1 MRKTPILSFTME
13 TLTINLMMMMMIIIM
28 MIMMNLGD
36 RRKTFSLISSRDHCR
51 RSSPSRISD
60 TLQAGFEP
68 VQNLSSGFVEWLYI
82 WICWV
87 FVHLHKSKQ
96 NLIKQ
101 RPFSYLINHFW
112 VYHISLL
119 ANNRLKVNI
128 STYSNNRKVSNL
140 WKIDKIFV
148 NSNSVKLSIKIS
160 LR

>member
-1 MRKTPILSFTME
+1 MMMMV
-13 TLTINLMMMMMIIIM
+13 MMMMMM
-28 MIMMNLGD
+28 MMNCFCGMGD
-36 RRKTFSLISSRDHCR
+36 RRKAFSLISSRDHCQ
-51 RSSPSRISD
+51 RSSPSQISD
-60 TLQAGFEP
+60 TPQAGFET
-68 VQNLSSGFVEWLYI
+68 VRNLSSGFVEWLYI

-112 VYHISLL
+112 VYHTSLL
-119 ANNRLKVNI
+119 ANNKLKVNMP
-128 STYSNNRKVSNL
+128 TYSNNRKVSNL

-148 NSNSVKLSIKIS
+148 NSNSVKLSRKTS